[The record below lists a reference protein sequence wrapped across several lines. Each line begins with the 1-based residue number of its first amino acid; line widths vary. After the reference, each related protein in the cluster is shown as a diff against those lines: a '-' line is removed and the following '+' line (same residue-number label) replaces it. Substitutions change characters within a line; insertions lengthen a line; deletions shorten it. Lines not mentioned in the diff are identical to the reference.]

1 MLCKFVCVSYF
12 YPCRS
17 CALKL
22 IWRFRETQKT
32 FTSPSLP
39 FAQMEAFTQGSNAA
53 PMSKEVTQYVGFLDF
68 LSSQKI
74 SVVYKI
80 LRFIK
85 QAFSLVGI
93 EMYGN

>member
-1 MLCKFVCVSYF
+1 
-12 YPCRS
+12 
-17 CALKL
+17 
-22 IWRFRETQKT
+22 
-32 FTSPSLP
+32 
-39 FAQMEAFTQGSNAA
+39 MEVFTQGSNAA

-93 EMYGN
+93 EVCGNEYPFKRLEYKKIYITF